1 MPRTALLRAGLLI
14 GLVAAAAAGQDRS
27 SRAGPCPPEGTPRDA
42 LLAAD
47 LAAASRDE
55 ARSADLL
62 AGAERAAVELSP
74 TDWLALARRDESRGS
89 FASAAAR
96 YRQYLR
102 ILAGSA
108 EDTRWVGPRLKQLD
122 LAALEVSTRKSREG
136 GAAAEA
142 VLAFV
147 DAKAALSRGDG
158 KAAREKLGFALRL
171 DAGYADAEV
180 AAASLDAREGRT
192 ADAAR
197 EYRLALAVEPQRV
210 DAMVPLSNLLWE
222 RPDRADKAE
231 SLLLLDRA
239 AAARPDLPTLKR
251 RSAER
256 WAEWGDPRA
265 ALERLDA
272 WRAGASSSEKKET
285 DRLREDLAARAP
297 RAPEAPATAVPESAS
312 AVERPSPSPRAI
324 AALPDPIAEAPRA
337 ARPEAA
343 GGAPSRLASRG
354 YWTWGAGAA
363 VLAAIAAAAAYRRRS
378 ARSLPAAPA
387 ATSTRVEADEML
399 RILESVASER
409 QLAAPPLAIK
419 GFPGEGTTGWTIR
432 MAPEDWRAMWSAVFA
447 NTLAAL
453 QASRVA
459 SPKLALFA
467 TPLRDSKA
475 ASLVIRFALADNA
488 PGMLTTE
495 WIHSRVGERD
505 WGVVNERVLANGGSI
520 AVSPSIDRQY
530 TKRLILEL
538 CATEPK

>member
-1 MPRTALLRAGLLI
+1 MPRTALLRAGLLT

-27 SRAGPCPPEGTPRDA
+27 SRAAPCPPDGTPRDA

-62 AGAERAAVELSP
+62 AEAAERAAGELSP

-122 LAALEVSTRKSREG
+122 LAALEVSARKSGGG
-136 GAAAEA
+136 GAASEA

-171 DAGYADAEV
+171 DAAYADAEV

-192 ADAAR
+192 ADALR
-197 EYRLALAVEPQRV
+197 EYRLALAAEPQRV

-312 AVERPSPSPRAI
+312 AVESPSPSPRAI
-324 AALPDPIAEAPRA
+324 AALPAPIAEAPRA
-337 ARPEAA
+337 ARPEA
-343 GGAPSRLASRG
+343 GGAPARLASRG
-354 YWTWGAGAA
+354 YWAWGAGAA
-363 VLAAIAAAAAYRRRS
+363 VLAAIATAAAYRRRS
-378 ARSLPAAPA
+378 ARSQPAAPA

-399 RILESVASER
+399 RILESVASGR
-409 QLAAPPLAIK
+409 QLATPSLVIK
-419 GFPGEGTTGWTIR
+419 GFPGEGTAGWSIR

-459 SPKLALFA
+459 SPKVALFA